1 MSAISVDITSLE
13 ARVWLAE
20 SMEADALLGLV
31 EQLCTIR
38 MNRHLALDDK
48 GMPTCTAREMYLAE
62 RFEKVAL
69 EAKCAKRVIGALQA
83 EQKATGLEACATTE
97 KAEEK
102 TPRAAEEAASGGT
115 RGGGA

>member
-38 MNRHLALDDK
+38 MNRHLLINEQ
-48 GMPTCTAREMYLAE
+48 GLPTCGAVEFYRASCFEGVMKMAKDARASLRTFAM
-62 RFEKVAL
+62 
-69 EAKCAKRVIGALQA
+69 Q
-83 EQKATGLEACATTE
+83 QM
-97 KAEEK
+97 AEEK

-115 RGGGA
+115 QGGGA